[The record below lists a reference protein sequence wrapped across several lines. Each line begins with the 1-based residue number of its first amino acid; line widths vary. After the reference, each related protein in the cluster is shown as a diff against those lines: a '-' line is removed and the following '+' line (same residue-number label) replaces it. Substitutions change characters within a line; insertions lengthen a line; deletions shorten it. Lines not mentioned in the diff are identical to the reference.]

1 MIFLVDHACDICWTL
16 APSELVGVSSRTHEY
31 ESVSFFVLIFAGFA
45 GWLVVYSAKQLSW
58 TLSLC
63 PPCEGAK
70 EKPFGGNNFVSP

>member
-16 APSELVGVSSRTHEY
+16 DPCELIEPMSMKVFPFLSS
-31 ESVSFFVLIFAGFA
+31 FFAGFA

-58 TLSLC
+58 TLLLC
-63 PPCEGAK
+63 PPYEGTK